1 MVTDTSQYSSLP
13 EAKSLLNHLH
23 KINPKYGIEIIFPKK
38 KWLGEDLTQ
47 NDESMAIIN
56 NHHEVFK
63 DSSGNDFGL
72 KFIIGASTSAD
83 LWVHILDED
92 KNIIGFSTN
101 EYHHVSSGSVNYFR
115 VTLLK
120 KIIQRSG
127 LYPFLQ
133 ELRFNIFPSDF
144 IISRTQHPV
153 VYSAFKKLCNNH
165 DMSIS
170 PRVGNVFSRSFKIA
184 KEMGLDINDQ
194 SVIIGAIRGEV
205 LVETPSPPEDLI
217 PLWNQIDLKNGDV
230 LVMIGY
236 KK

>member
-1 MVTDTSQYSSLP
+1 MVMDTSQYSSLP

-133 ELRFNIFPSDF
+133 ELRFNIFPSDL

-153 VYSAFKKLCNNH
+153 VYSTFKKLCNNH

-170 PRVGNVFSRSFKIA
+170 PTVGNVFSRSFKIA

>member
-1 MVTDTSQYSSLP
+1 MDTSQYSSLP

-83 LWVHILDED
+83 LWVHILDEE

-101 EYHHVSSGSVNYFR
+101 EYHHLS
-115 VTLLK
+115 
-120 KIIQRSG
+120 
-127 LYPFLQ
+127 
-133 ELRFNIFPSDF
+133 
-144 IISRTQHPV
+144 
-153 VYSAFKKLCNNH
+153 
-165 DMSIS
+165 
-170 PRVGNVFSRSFKIA
+170 
-184 KEMGLDINDQ
+184 
-194 SVIIGAIRGEV
+194 
-205 LVETPSPPEDLI
+205 
-217 PLWNQIDLKNGDV
+217 
-230 LVMIGY
+230 
-236 KK
+236 